1 MFRSEKQW
9 KRTVRGL
16 VLLCLLTFSS
26 AALTGAEES
35 QRPKIG
41 LALGGGGA
49 KGGAHVGVI
58 KVLEEMNVPIDFI
71 AGTSIGAI
79 VGGLYASGMT
89 SDELAEA
96 IASIDWSEAM
106 QDKPPRRDLNFRR
119 KEDDA
124 RYLFDLEVGI
134 GRGGLEWPAG
144 FISGQNLFFLLQSLT
159 LGVADVDD
167 FDKLPIPFR
176 AVATDVGNGEMVV
189 LDHGYLATAMRASM
203 AIPAFFTPV
212 ELDGK
217 LLVDG
222 GMVNNLPVD
231 VAFDMGAD
239 IVIAVDLGAE
249 LSEREVGLSVV
260 QIYQQTVRMLTRP
273 NVGPRIDMADLVI
286 NPGVSDYG
294 TMAFEQIVEI
304 MEKGEVAARDMV
316 DEIGRFSV
324 EPSIF
329 EAHRAAQIP
338 PPPDPIRIDFVDFVG
353 NERVDDRVIRNH
365 IRLEAGSEL
374 TLRMFGD
381 DLSDLLGGG
390 SRQEERR
397 QKQLTG
403 EAPLDLRAL
412 FEDLRRIYGLGEF
425 EQVDFGFEQR
435 GEQRGVVLRIREK
448 PWGPNYLHFG
458 LEIATEGGGET
469 LLQFLLNLTKT
480 TLNARGGEWRN
491 DLLIGN
497 DRGVFSEFYQPLDF
511 GGRFFVAPR
520 VDYDARRIR
529 LFEDGDSLAEL
540 ETSNLTFGFDLGYQA
555 GTYAEV
561 RLGGITGAGG
571 ATLETGS
578 LPPDLVEDVRDISYG
593 GARLLVRADRLDS
606 VTIPRRGWAT
616 VFRALESLDELGA
629 DDEYTKLF
637 WSGQKFVTRGK
648 HTGFVGARAGWSS
661 GDLPI
666 YDEFTLGGFASMS
679 GYQDNELRGQYLG
692 LGRLG
697 YYYRL
702 FKRWYFGGWAE
713 SGNVWQA
720 DEPIG
725 WDNLRY
731 SGTVILAKDT
741 AIGPLYV
748 AYALADGGRDKF
760 YFILGRTV
768 RSRSDLD

>member
-1 MFRSEKQW
+1 MPRSDKQW
-9 KRTVRGL
+9 RLRGRWV
-16 VLLCLLTFSS
+16 VLLCLLAIANPVF
-26 AALTGAEES
+26 LGAQEND
-35 QRPKIG
+35 RPKIG

-58 KVLEEMNVPIDFI
+58 KVLEEMNVPIDYI

-96 IASIDWSEAM
+96 LATIDWSEAM

-119 KEDDA
+119 KEDSA

-134 GRGGLEWPAG
+134 GRGGLKWPAG

-167 FDKLPIPFR
+167 FDDLSIPFR
-176 AVATDVGNGEMVV
+176 AVATDVGNGKMVV

-203 AIPAFFTPV
+203 AIPAFFSPV
-212 ELDGK
+212 ELEGR

-249 LSEREVGLSVV
+249 LSDREVGRSVV
-260 QIYQQTVRMLTRP
+260 QIYQQTIRMLTRP
-273 NVGPRIDMADLVI
+273 NVESRLEMADLVI
-286 NPGVSDYG
+286 NPGVSDYA
-294 TMAFEQIVEI
+294 TMAFDQIVEI
-304 MEKGEVAARDMV
+304 MEKGYETTQGMT
-316 DEIGRFSV
+316 DEIARYSV
-324 EPSIF
+324 APKVF
-329 EAHRAAQIP
+329 EALRESQIP
-338 PPPDPIRIDFVDFVG
+338 PPPEPIRIDFVDFVG
-353 NERVDDRVIRNH
+353 NKRVDARVIQRQ
-365 IRLEAGSEL
+365 IRLEAGSKLSLE
-374 TLRMFGD
+374 MFGD
-381 DLSDLLGGG
+381 DLSELLGTGG
-390 SRQEERR
+390 QRAERR

-403 EAPLDLRAL
+403 EEPLDLRAL

-425 EQVDFGFEQR
+425 EQVDFGFEDR
-435 GEQRGVVLRIREK
+435 GEERGVVIRIREK

-458 LEIATEGGGET
+458 LEIATQGSGDT
-469 LLQFLLNLTKT
+469 LLQFLVNLTKT
-480 TLNARGGEWRN
+480 TINARGAELRT

-497 DRGVFSEFYQPLDF
+497 ERGVLAEFYQPLDF

-520 VDYDARRIR
+520 IDFEAGRVR

-540 ETSNLTFGFDLGYQA
+540 DTSDTTFGFDFGYSA
-555 GTYAEV
+555 GTYGEV
-561 RLGGITGAGG
+561 RLGAITGLGRSS
-571 ATLETGS
+571 LETGTI
-578 LPPDLVEDVRDISYG
+578 PPELEEDLRDFGFG
-593 GARLLVRADRLDS
+593 GVRLLVRADRLDS
-606 VTIPRRGWAT
+606 VTIPRKGWESR
-616 VFRALESLDELGA
+616 FRAFQSLDALAA
-629 DDEYTKLF
+629 DEEYTKIA
-637 WSGQKFVTRGK
+637 WSGQKFFSRGK
-648 HTGFVGARAGWSS
+648 HTGFGALSAGWST

-666 YDEFTLGGFASMS
+666 YDEYTLGGFGSLS
-679 GYQDNELRGQYLG
+679 GYADKELRGQYLG

-697 YYYRL
+697 YYYRIL
-702 FKRWYFGGWAE
+702 KSWYAGGWAE
-713 SGNVWQA
+713 AGNAWQD
-720 DEPIG
+720 DEAIA

-741 AIGPLYV
+741 VIGPLYV

-760 YFILGRTV
+760 YFILGRTI
-768 RSRSDLD
+768 RGRSDLD